1 MYRAIRCQFRLI
13 VEALSFRA
21 IAWNIFCEALVRTL
35 MVSFLQNS
43 LGELSRR
50 ESKLATPIQVLVSE
64 PDPVSRRIICAILE
78 RELDIRVQRIDNS
91 DVVSAMQDSAPD
103 LVIVDAQMPAIRH
116 AANWEAVGVK
126 SPPATI
132 LTSYDRISLMPS
144 AAADLL
150 IKPFDVE
157 QFENAM
163 ETARSKIAN
172 ARARLSDV
180 REFRSNQDTIAAQ
193 PRFLQRFAAE
203 SDGKIVLIKTRD
215 VLWLQSFA
223 NHIRVHSAVATHLI
237 RNTMR
242 TVQSLLDP
250 TVFLRI
256 HRNAIVNLDHVA
268 EFFLPAQGNMFV
280 KLDNGVS
287 LPLRRTS
294 RASLRKLLKQY
305 SLA

>member
-1 MYRAIRCQFRLI
+1 
-13 VEALSFRA
+13 
-21 IAWNIFCEALVRTL
+21 

-43 LGELSRR
+43 LGELPQMEGKL
-50 ESKLATPIQVLVSE
+50 ESPIQVLVSE

-78 RELDIRVQRIDNS
+78 REPDIRVQCIDNS
-91 DVVSAMQDSAPD
+91 NVVSAMQNSAPD
-103 LVIVDAQMPAIRH
+103 LVIADAQMAAIRR
-116 AANWEAVGVK
+116 AVNWEALGVK

-132 LTSYDRISLMPS
+132 LTSYDRPTLMPL

-163 ETARSKIAN
+163 ETARSKIAS
-172 ARARLSDV
+172 ARAGLRDV
-180 REFRSNQDTIAAQ
+180 PELRSNKERIADQ
-193 PRFLQRFAAE
+193 RRFLQRFAAE
-203 SDGKIVLIKTRD
+203 SEGKIILIKIQD
-215 VLWLQSFA
+215 VLWLQSFG

-250 TVFLRI
+250 TLFLRI

-287 LPLRRTS
+287 LPLRRAS
-294 RASLRKLLKQY
+294 RASLRKLLKQH

>member
-1 MYRAIRCQFRLI
+1 
-13 VEALSFRA
+13 
-21 IAWNIFCEALVRTL
+21 
-35 MVSFLQNS
+35 MVSFLQNT
-43 LGELSRR
+43 LVELSQVEGKL
-50 ESKLATPIQVLVSE
+50 ESPIQVLVSE

-78 RELDIRVQRIDNS
+78 REPDIRVQRIDNS
-91 DVVSAMQDSAPD
+91 NVVWAMQNSGPD
-103 LVIVDAQMPAIRH
+103 LVIADARTAAIGH
-116 AANWEAVGVK
+116 AGNWEALGVK

-132 LTSYDRISLMPS
+132 LTSYDRTPLMPL
-144 AAADLL
+144 AAADIL

-163 ETARSKIAN
+163 EAALAKIAN
-172 ARARLSDV
+172 ARAGLRNVPKFMSNKDRISDQ
-180 REFRSNQDTIAAQ
+180 R
-193 PRFLQRFAAE
+193 RFLQRFAAE
-203 SDGKIVLIKTRD
+203 SEEKIVLIRTCD
-215 VLWLQSFA
+215 VLWLQSFR
-223 NHIRVHSAVATHLI
+223 NHIRVHSAAGTHLI

-250 TVFLRI
+250 TLFLRI

-287 LPLRRTS
+287 LPLRRAS
-294 RASLRKLLKQY
+294 RTSLRKLLKQH